1 MPATQGSP
9 PTVPSPWVR
18 RFLPLIAP
26 GGTVLDL
33 AAGGGRHVRML
44 RDAGYP
50 VVAADR
56 DTAALEAA
64 FSNDPQCRIEAIDLE
79 EGGGWRLG
87 GGYQGVIVTNYLWRP
102 LLPALPAA
110 LAPGGV
116 LLYETFMQ
124 GNERFGRPSC
134 ADFLLRPGELL
145 EVFRDL
151 LAVVAFEQGEVAAPR
166 PAVVQRLAAVKG
178 EPGRLPEARIFWHPS
193 PPA

>member
-1 MPATQGSP
+1 MQPTQSGP

-44 RDAGYP
+44 RDAGYQ

-56 DTAALEAA
+56 DVAALKAA
-64 FSNDPQCRIEAIDLE
+64 FSGDSLCQIKEVDLE
-79 EGGGWRLG
+79 NGGSWRLG

-110 LAPGGV
+110 LAPGGL

-124 GNERFGRPSC
+124 GNERFGRPSHP
-134 ADFLLRPGELL
+134 DFLLRSGELL
-145 EVFRDL
+145 AAFL
-151 LAVVAFEQGEVAAPR
+151 GALAIVAFEQGEVAVPR
-166 PAVVQRLAAVKG
+166 PAMVQRLAAVKG
-178 EPGRLPEARIFWHPS
+178 EVGRLPK
-193 PPA
+193 